1 MKYDNQIKSIIKDIN
16 FNSACYLEDIEYM
29 NECAA
34 TDRIIETI
42 INKVRELEKYYNK
55 NFEINKRERKV
66 R

>member
-42 INKVRELEKYYNK
+42 INKVRELENITTKTLK
-55 NFEINKRERKV
+55 
-66 R
+66 